1 MGRVTEPHPDR
12 GIVSKSELAELLRVN
27 LATIDGWVR
36 MGCPAHERPLR
47 KGQQW
52 RMSVKDVVDW
62 LISRAEEKA
71 RGKESAGANEN
82 DAKQRK
88 LMAEAELAELEL
100 AEKRGQAVSIATAQA
115 AWSAMIGSARAKLRG
130 IGSKLGPIVATEI
143 DPFQCRLLID
153 QAIDEALLELSE
165 EDISIDAG
173 EPDGDA
179 DSGEDVPQGV
189 GTATA
194 TDR

>member
-1 MGRVTEPHPDR
+1 MGRVVEPHPDR
-12 GIVSKSELAELLRVN
+12 GIVSKSVLAEMLRVN

-36 MGCPAHERPLR
+36 LGCPAYERPLK

-62 LISRAEEKA
+62 LIGRAEEKA
-71 RGKESAGANEN
+71 RGKEPANGEN

-100 AEKRGQAVSIATAQA
+100 AEKRGLAVSIAAAQA
-115 AWSAMIGSARAKLRG
+115 AWAAMIGSARAKLRG

-143 DPFQCRLLID
+143 DPFKCRLLVD
-153 QAIDEALLELSE
+153 EAIDEALLELSE
-165 EDISIDAG
+165 EDLHIDTG
-173 EPDGDA
+173 ESEGAPDGGENVSDDMGAAAAA
-179 DSGEDVPQGV
+179 DRQ
-189 GTATA
+189 
-194 TDR
+194 